1 MQNTPAQQGKK
12 VVMDVAEQLSAVS
25 RRNGE
30 IGMAR
35 WVTDRL
41 TAFVRANP
49 LTMEAT
55 PQTLKTFLAN
65 LCDEMVVHCKEETR

>member
-1 MQNTPAQQGKK
+1 
-12 VVMDVAEQLSAVS
+12 MDVAEQLSAVS

-49 LTMEAT
+49 LKMEAT